1 MSKEKKHKKGLT
13 AFGIIVLVLVLI
25 LAIIIGGTYW
35 YINSKLSKIQ
45 KVDIDENDLNVSAQ
59 AEEQL
64 ADYRNI
70 AIFGIDSR
78 EDTYDKGNRSDCII
92 IASINNKTKDVKLV
106 SVYRDTYVQV
116 EGHGLDKITHAYSYG
131 EAPLAIKTLNTNL
144 DLNIK
149 EFVTV
154 NFDAVKEIIDDIGG
168 ISMNITAEEV
178 PHISGITKAGT
189 YNLTGEQALA
199 YARIRYATGGDYKR
213 TERMRDVLTAVVN
226 KVKTFNISQLNIL
239 VDQVLPRV
247 YTNITANDI
256 FGLLPSAPN
265 FKIVESLGWPYD
277 TKGKTMDRWYGIPIT
292 LESNVTRLHQEVF
305 EQKDYSPSDTVK
317 NISNQNY
324 KLLILG
330 SALNELKTKT
340 KYQEEIENIVQTIS
354 SKVIFTGFIK
364 YEEINKFYSIAD
376 IAVLPSIWDDPA
388 PLTVIESLVS
398 GLPIITTNS
407 GGIPEYA
414 TNGSA
419 IIIERNK
426 DLVENLSKSINL
438 LLNDEA
444 KLKEMSIS
452 AKKVS
457 KDLTLNNYYNN
468 FIDIMKKG

>member
-1 MSKEKKHKKGLT
+1 MGTHSQEKKKVGAGNVFLR
-13 AFGIIVLVLVLI
+13 ILLVWLIVIVVIAGI
-25 LAIIIGGTYW
+25 LAGVAAFYVGD
-35 YINSKLSKIQ
+35 KLGKIEVEE
-45 KVDIDENDLNVSAQ
+45 VDEGEVGI
-59 AEEQL
+59 AEETKKDL
-64 ADYRNI
+64 AEYRNI

-78 EDTYDKGNRSDCII
+78 ADNYNKGNRSDCII

-106 SVYRDTYVQV
+106 SVYRDTYVQI

-226 KVKTFNISQLNIL
+226 KVKTFNISQLNTL

-265 FKIVESLGWPYD
+265 FKITESLGWPYD

-305 EQKDYSPSDTVK
+305 EQKDYSPSDTIK
-317 NISNQNY
+317 QISND
-324 KLLILG
+324 II
-330 SALNELKTKT
+330 AKTGYT
-340 KYQEEIENIVQTIS
+340 K
-354 SKVIFTGFIK
+354 
-364 YEEINKFYSIAD
+364 
-376 IAVLPSIWDDPA
+376 
-388 PLTVIESLVS
+388 
-398 GLPIITTNS
+398 
-407 GGIPEYA
+407 
-414 TNGSA
+414 
-419 IIIERNK
+419 
-426 DLVENLSKSINL
+426 
-438 LLNDEA
+438 
-444 KLKEMSIS
+444 
-452 AKKVS
+452 
-457 KDLTLNNYYNN
+457 
-468 FIDIMKKG
+468 